1 MLTNFNAMLRD
12 AYTGGYAVGSFNVYN
27 YETMRGVVD
36 AAKAAGVSRS
46 SSPLAPSTSP
56 TCR

>member
-36 AAKAAGVSRS
+36 AAKAAGVGSDEVALKATC
-46 SSPLAPSTSP
+46 LAYI
-56 TCR
+56 